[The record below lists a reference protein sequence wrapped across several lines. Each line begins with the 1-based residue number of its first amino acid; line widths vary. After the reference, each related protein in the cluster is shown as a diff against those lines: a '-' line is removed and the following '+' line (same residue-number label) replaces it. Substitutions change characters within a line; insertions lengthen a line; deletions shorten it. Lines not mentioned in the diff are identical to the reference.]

1 MKCCICGKTIED
13 KWGNNP
19 YPVKNEGRCCSECNW
34 NVVIPAR
41 LEKIYKEKAKNK
53 EEK

>member
-1 MKCCICGKTIED
+1 MKCCICGKTIDD

-19 YPVKNEGRCCSECNW
+19 YPVKEEGRCCSECNW

-41 LEKIYKEKAKNK
+41 LEKIYKNKKEAK
-53 EEK
+53 